1 MYRVNVGVDTVIRDT
16 GPCYGNEAFAP
27 EKVTKEHALLSRV
40 KYSSEGQTGCVLL
53 SPLTH
58 THTQTCAHGS
68 NSAAA
73 EKLM

>member
-16 GPCYGNEAFAP
+16 GLCYGNEAFAP
-27 EKVTKEHALLSRV
+27 EKVTKEHELLTRV

-58 THTQTCAHGS
+58 THKHVHMDLIVLLLK
-68 NSAAA
+68 N
-73 EKLM
+73 